1 MVACWRHRE
10 VMLEQDIGNIDG
22 DSDRQQT
29 ENYHIKLALVFNHE
43 FHTVPPVSSRISLKT
58 KLVY

>member
-1 MVACWRHRE
+1 MVACWCHRE

-43 FHTVPPVSSRISLKT
+43 FHTVPPVSSRISLET
-58 KLVY
+58 